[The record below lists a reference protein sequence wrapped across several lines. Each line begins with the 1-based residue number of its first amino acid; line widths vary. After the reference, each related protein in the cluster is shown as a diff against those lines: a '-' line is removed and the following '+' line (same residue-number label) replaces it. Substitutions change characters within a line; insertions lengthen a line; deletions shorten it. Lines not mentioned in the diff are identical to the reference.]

1 MCVCVSQRWLLLTD
15 VERTVSLRGNVVQL
29 LRTVNDLLPCLGC
42 RNSTE
47 ALFYKLSDAAQAN
60 AASAHHHRQSSAL
73 VPLPPVVSRSGIVL
87 DAHDDNFSLSDAYL
101 ANSDACLSL
110 FLHQE
115 RWANSSLAKSMA
127 MTAKGGSKGAVSST
141 RARCLLHS
149 QRARGRPRP
158 AAFEALWRKL
168 PEEHQ
173 RHLAHIDSDQFL
185 TDLEAYLRRHRF
197 CCRCKEKVLEA
208 YDLLLGSSCS
218 EDDCE
223 DCGFDCLDKHHDQ
236 PLLHP
241 GDYGD
246 DLHFTSYLFDEL
258 AYSRATNQIIVPCN
272 LEFLSQLMARADQ
285 EVVGDWGDRHARTI
299 SEAQDEVL
307 ICLGMVIWDKLQA
320 LWTKSR
326 AEQRAE
332 ELLVHCAVSTLRRNF
347 DVAVEALHGKEMME
361 LLLAEEDDES
371 RRLAK
376 KKEKRKE
383 KKKKRKTAT
392 KLKQQSERSESEKSF
407 DMSSSKQAAKKTK
420 QRPGSN
426 GKLAASGATTPTKS
440 RASSHEPS
448 VASPSPTNSISSQGD
463 DDDNDDDDDDVENNR
478 GTNNQRESSGARHQ
492 NALGF
497 TKHQCT
503 SSCDEPCLFSSLSF
517 DEHMEWRLLSS
528 MGWDPSSQY
537 NSANPELDV
546 DTDDEHHGIPEDE
559 IRFWKQNHSTM
570 ARRRLA
576 QRQKLQERFDEFVLR
591 TNAA

>member
-1 MCVCVSQRWLLLTD
+1 MILQRWLLLTEH
-15 VERTVSLRGNVVQL
+15 ERSASLRGDAGQFL
-29 LRTVNDLLPCLGC
+29 LTVNDLLPCLGC
-42 RNSTE
+42 RSSTE
-47 ALFYKLSDAAQAN
+47 ALFYKLVDLGVSNGRAGPAKPQRAAPP
-60 AASAHHHRQSSAL
+60 AL
-73 VPLPPVVSRSGIVL
+73 VARSGLVFEAS
-87 DAHDDNFSLSDAYL
+87 DCHFRLSDAYVD
-101 ANSDACLSL
+101 NSDACLSL

-115 RWANSSLAKSMA
+115 RWAGSSLAKPSKPSKA
-127 MTAKGGSKGAVSST
+127 TTAANST

-149 QRARGRPRP
+149 QRSRGRPRP
-158 AAFEALWRKL
+158 AAFEALWYKL

-208 YDLLLGSSCS
+208 YDLLIGSSCS

-223 DCGFDCLDKHHDQ
+223 DCGGFDCLERHHE
-236 PLLHP
+236 HS
-241 GDYGD
+241 DYGD

-258 AYSRATNQIIVPCN
+258 AYSRTTNQIIVPCN

-307 ICLGMVIWDKLQA
+307 VCLGMVIWDKMQT
-320 LWTKSR
+320 LWTKAR
-326 AEQRAE
+326 AEKRAE

-361 LLLAEEDDES
+361 QLLAEEDDES

-392 KLKQQSERSESEKSF
+392 KLKQQSSERSESEKSF
-407 DMSSSKQAAKKTK
+407 SSSMCDSKKSSSSKSKRNSTV
-420 QRPGSN
+420 G
-426 GKLAASGATTPTKS
+426 TPTKQE
-440 RASSHEPS
+440 RKQQA
-448 VASPSPTNSISSQGD
+448 ATSPSPTNSISSQGEED
-463 DDDNDDDDDDVENNR
+463 EPQDNE
-478 GTNNQRESSGARHQ
+478 REAMRASSSR
-492 NALGF
+492 F
-497 TKHQCT
+497 KHQC
-503 SSCDEPCLFSSLSF
+503 SSTCDEPCLLSSLSF
-517 DEHMEWRLLSS
+517 DERMEWQLLSS
-528 MGWDPSSQY
+528 MGWDASSQF
-537 NSANPELDV
+537 SPSNPELDV

-570 ARRRLA
+570 VRRRLA
-576 QRQKLQERFDEFVLR
+576 QRQKLQQRFDEFVLR
-591 TNAA
+591 TNSS